1 MSFHS
6 KTVLV
11 VGASSGIGEATVR
24 RLLESNQCDVV
35 GVDIKLSSMKS
46 DHYQHILCDLSNTQ
60 EVTSLVDQLP
70 FETIDSI
77 IYCAAEQHLF
87 PSLQVDLEATR
98 RMIDVN
104 VLAAWVIVST
114 MQQRKIDHMGALTSV
129 VLVSSVHAVAT
140 SPNIAGYAMTKAAL
154 SSLVRSLAIEFSPYK
169 TRVNGIMPGAVM
181 TRMFTDHFDISTKEA
196 FIKKQL
202 VDHIAQPDEI
212 AKSILFLIGNDST
225 YMTGQNM
232 IVDGGVLSQLAT
244 EVG

>member
-6 KTVLV
+6 KAVLV
-11 VGASSGIGEATVR
+11 VGASSGIGKATVR
-24 RLLESNQCDVV
+24 QLLDSDQCDVI
-35 GVDIKLSSMKS
+35 GVDIKLSPVQSGR
-46 DHYQHILCDLSNTQ
+46 YQHILCDLSNTQ

-87 PSLQVDLEATR
+87 SALKVDLEATR
-98 RMIDVN
+98 KMLDVN
-104 VLAAWVIVST
+104 VLAAWVIVAAI
-114 MQQRKIDHMGALTSV
+114 QQRKIDRQDALTSV

-140 SPNIAGYAMTKAAL
+140 SSNIAGYAMTKAAL
-154 SSLVRSLAIEFSPYK
+154 SSLVRSLAIEFSPHK

-181 TRMFTDHFDISTKEA
+181 THMFTDHFDISTKEA